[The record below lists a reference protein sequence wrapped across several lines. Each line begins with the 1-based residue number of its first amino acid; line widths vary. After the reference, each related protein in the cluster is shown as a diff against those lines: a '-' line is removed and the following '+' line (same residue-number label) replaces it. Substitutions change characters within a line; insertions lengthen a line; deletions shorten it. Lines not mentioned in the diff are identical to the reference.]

1 MSRTNFYLL
10 KNEKSIYV
18 EHAYLIFCCKPQE
31 TCLKNF
37 LQNFVLRTM
46 SLAHSDNFHYKIFYS
61 FCNL

>member
-1 MSRTNFYLL
+1 MSVTNFDLQ
-10 KNEKSIYV
+10 KNETSIYV

-46 SLAHSDNFHYKIFYS
+46 SLAHSDTFHYKIVYS